1 MSRFYLVV
9 SASDVPDKMSDPGC
23 YTTDPRY
30 NAARSKAILSYT
42 EEQPGGLDHAGAVAL
57 METAPWTGS
66 VPS

>member
-9 SASDVPDKMSDPGC
+9 SASDVADRMADPDC

-30 NAARSKAILSYT
+30 NVARSQAVLSYT
-42 EEQPGGLDHAGAVAL
+42 EEQAGGLDHPDAVAL
-57 METAPWTGS
+57 MATTPWTGS